1 MASWSFLKN
10 INKHECSSNKNDID
24 KQCRAMKMVN
34 RKVYICR
41 KHTEL
46 LWSNAVIFYYNYYT
60 KLDYDKLK
68 IHIVTGAV
76 TNKITQYS

>member
-1 MASWSFLKN
+1 
-10 INKHECSSNKNDID
+10 
-24 KQCRAMKMVN
+24 MKMVN
-34 RKVYICR
+34 RKVYIRR
-41 KHTEL
+41 KHIEL

-60 KLDYDKLK
+60 ELDYDKLK